1 MSWLQTD
8 EFFWKIKEMSSLVN
22 EGQFLGENVKRNKLQ
37 FLRMVSQ
44 EMNIIS
50 ELWEQIDS

>member
-1 MSWLQTD
+1 MSWLQAD